1 LTADARDAGDGDSAA
16 VVRDYE
22 ADAIGFSVDNEPTR
36 IDTNLRR
43 RLEES
48 FSHDQILQL
57 TLEVSC
63 WNYQKLLVAL
73 AIAQPANPDFLTLVT
88 LDEHGVIHHGE
99 LLDY

>member
-1 LTADARDAGDGDSAA
+1 M
-16 VVRDYE
+16 
-22 ADAIGFSVDNEPTR
+22 
-36 IDTNLRR
+36 

>member
-1 LTADARDAGDGDSAA
+1 MHNSRAVFLTLLVCPIKTSLPH
-16 VVRDYE
+16 V
-22 ADAIGFSVDNEPTR
+22 SM
-36 IDTNLRR
+36 